1 MRKTSAILI
10 VVMFAFLSSTWS
22 GAAEAQKTHTMRIQ
36 TSVPAAAT
44 QFKALQKFADRLNTM
59 SAGRLKVEVLP
70 VGAVVGLTEILGAVD
85 KGIVE
90 AGYAWTHVWSGLDPA
105 AGLWPLSGA
114 AAGMDQTVQLSWM
127 ISGEGTKLLRELYND
142 QLNTSV
148 VAYSL
153 MGIGPE
159 ALGWFKAPIESM
171 ADFRKLRFRT
181 PPGLPGAIYEELGIA
196 VTSLAAPDILP
207 AAERGVIDAAE
218 WGYPA
223 DDLPFGFHQVWK
235 HYYLQGLHQV
245 TTTGDLTINR
255 AFWDKLTPDL
265 QMMIDTA
272 VLATNLEHYA
282 LLLHKNGEFLRE
294 LVQKHGVVLHATPA
308 EYFEQFP
315 KAANKVFQKYAKEDP
330 FFRKVLESQR
340 EFADMV
346 LPFWVKALETHLSV
360 AQSGLERK

>member
-1 MRKTSAILI
+1 MRKTSAILT
-10 VVMFAFLSSTWS
+10 VAMFAFLSFTWS
-22 GAAEAQKTHTMRIQ
+22 GAAEAQKTYRMRIQ

-44 QFKALQKFADRLNTM
+44 QFEGLQKFAERLNKM
-59 SAGRLKVEVLP
+59 SNGRLRVEVLP
-70 VGAVVGLTEILGAVD
+70 VGAVVGLSEILDAVD
-85 KGIVE
+85 KGVIE
-90 AGYAWTHVWSGLDPA
+90 AGYAWTHVWSGRNPA

-127 ISGEGTKLLRELYND
+127 ISGEGKELLRELYED
-142 QLNTSV
+142 QLNTKV
-148 VAYSL
+148 VAFSI

-159 ALGWFKAPIESM
+159 ALGWFKEPIESM
-171 ADFRKLRFRT
+171 DDFRKLRFRT
-181 PPGLPGAIYEELGIA
+181 PPGLPGEIYNELGIA
-196 VTSLAAPDILP
+196 AVSLPAPDILP

-223 DDLPFGFHQVWK
+223 DDLPFGFHRVWK

-255 AFWDKLTPDL
+255 AFWDKLSPDL

-282 LLLHKNGEFLRE
+282 LLLHKNGEFLQE
-294 LVQKHGVVLHATPA
+294 LVQKHGVVLEETPA
-308 EYFEQFP
+308 EYFEEFP
-315 KAANKVFQKYAKEDP
+315 KAAARVLEKQAKQDP

-340 EFADMV
+340 DFAKMV
-346 LPFWVKALETHLSV
+346 LPFWVRSLETHLSV
-360 AQSGLERK
+360 GQSGLK